1 MIQSIKW
8 VKFHIFT
15 FFSSEKVPN
24 GPYFLYVNIFRQLDP
39 IRWKVIQCLP
49 IEAENMGEGALR
61 QVLTE
66 DEWKHFLDM
75 HSSINCLVQESN
87 EKMRNS
93 YLILD
98 EYMRFLDNSY
108 GRKDPSKSI
117 LDVGVKAAL
126 DNSGFDE
133 EMFVKRGGKYKWSK
147 ADQLLDW

>member
-1 MIQSIKW
+1 MNA
-8 VKFHIFT
+8 VL
-15 FFSSEKVPN
+15 
-24 GPYFLYVNIFRQLDP
+24 LYVNIFRKLDP
-39 IRWKVIQCLP
+39 IRWKVFQCLP

-61 QVLTE
+61 QVEEFLVTE
-66 DEWKHFLDM
+66 DEWKHFLDT

-87 EKMRNS
+87 VKMRNS

-98 EYMRFLDNSY
+98 EYMRFLDNSN

>member
-98 EYMRFLDNSY
+98 E
-108 GRKDPSKSI
+108 
-117 LDVGVKAAL
+117 
-126 DNSGFDE
+126 
-133 EMFVKRGGKYKWSK
+133 
-147 ADQLLDW
+147 